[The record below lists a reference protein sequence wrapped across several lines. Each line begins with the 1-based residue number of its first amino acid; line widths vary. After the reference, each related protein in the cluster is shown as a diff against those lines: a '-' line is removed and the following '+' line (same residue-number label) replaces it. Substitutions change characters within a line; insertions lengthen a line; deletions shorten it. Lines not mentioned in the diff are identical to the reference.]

1 MSDLIKVFF
10 VDDHQIFRD
19 GLRILLEATPDFE
32 VVGEAEN
39 GAEILAKM
47 AELRPDVLLMDI
59 QMPGENGIE
68 LTRQVKQA
76 YPKIAILML
85 TMFEDDQSVFNSMQ
99 AGACGYVLKGIN
111 HREMLSTIR
120 TVANGGTV
128 FGPGIASR
136 IMGYFQQM
144 NGSSDSQTADNDK
157 SRLSGREQ
165 EVLTKI
171 EAGLDNTQIAETLFL
186 SEKTVRNYVSQILK
200 KLEVSSRHEVIQKKK
215 ID

>member
-1 MSDLIKVFF
+1 MNENIRVFF
-10 VDDHQIFRD
+10 IDDHQIFRD

-32 VVGEAEN
+32 LVGEAEN
-39 GAEILAKM
+39 GAQILDKM
-47 AELRPDVLLMDI
+47 EAARPDVLLMDI

-68 LTRQVKQA
+68 LTRQVKQV
-76 YPKIAILML
+76 YPEIAVLML

-136 IMGYFQQM
+136 IMNYFQQA
-144 NGSSDSQTADNDK
+144 NGASANPVEENKPTLSS
-157 SRLSGREQ
+157 REQ
-165 EVLTKI
+165 EVLAEI
-171 EAGLDNTQIAETLFL
+171 EAGLDNLQIAKKLFL

-200 KLEVSSRHEVIQKKK
+200 KLEVSTRFEAVKKVQQR
-215 ID
+215 

>member
-1 MSDLIKVFF
+1 MTERIKVFF
-10 VDDHQIFRD
+10 IDDHQIFRD
-19 GLRILLEATPDFE
+19 GLRILLEAMPDFE

-39 GAEILAKM
+39 GTDILAKM
-47 AELRPDVLLMDI
+47 GEARPDVLLMDI

-76 YPKIAILML
+76 YPEINVLML
-85 TMFEDDQSVFNSMQ
+85 TMFEDEQSVFNSMQ

-136 IMGYFQQM
+136 IMDYFQQI
-144 NGSSDSQTADNDK
+144 NTATPTLAEESKPTLSS
-157 SRLSGREQ
+157 REQ
-165 EVLTKI
+165 EVLAEI
-171 EAGLDNTQIAETLFL
+171 EAGLDNGQIAEKLFL

-200 KLEVSSRHEVIQKKK
+200 KLEVSTRYEAVKKAQKN
-215 ID
+215 

>member
-1 MSDLIKVFF
+1 MSDQIKVFF
-10 VDDHQIFRD
+10 IDDHQIFRD

-39 GAEILAKM
+39 GENILAKM
-47 AELRPDVLLMDI
+47 KEAQPDVLLMDI

-76 YPKIAILML
+76 HPEINVLML

-120 TVANGGTV
+120 TVASGGTV

-136 IMGYFQQM
+136 IMSYFQQI
-144 NGSSDSQTADNDK
+144 NGAAATTTEGGK
-157 SRLSGREQ
+157 PVLSGREQ
-165 EVLTKI
+165 EVLAEI
-171 EAGLDNTQIAETLFL
+171 EAGLDNTQIAEKLFL

-200 KLEVSSRHEVIQKKK
+200 KLEVSTRQEVVQKGKQS
-215 ID
+215 